1 MGQWRRPAR
10 GEISVSDFV
19 FAARVSDVSEGRIFA
34 IQVDEVPIGLTL
46 INGELRAFGDVCTHD
61 GGPLAEGTVME
72 TCVMCPLHGA
82 CFDLKTGHGT
92 FPAAGPI
99 PIYETKIEGDEIKIR
114 L

>member
-1 MGQWRRPAR
+1 MTVG
-10 GEISVSDFV
+10 DFV

-34 IQVDEVPIGLTL
+34 TLVDDVPVGLT
-46 INGELRAFGDVCTHD
+46 IHKGELRAFGDVCTHD
-61 GGPLAEGTVME
+61 GGPLAEGTVMD
-72 TCVMCPLHGA
+72 TCVMCPRHGA

-99 PIYETKIEGDEIKIR
+99 PIYEARIEGDEIKIR

>member
-1 MGQWRRPAR
+1 MSDSPTPLQ
-10 GEISVSDFV
+10 GED
-19 FAARVSDVSEGRIFA
+19 FAAGVALDRIAEGSMLLGHAHGEALLLSRH
-34 IQVDEVPIGLTL
+34 G
-46 INGELRAFGDVCTHD
+46 GELFAVGATCTHY

-72 TCVMCPLHGA
+72 TCVMCPRHGA

-99 PIYETKIEGDEIKIR
+99 PIYEARIEGDEIKIR

>member
-1 MGQWRRPAR
+1 MTVG
-10 GEISVSDFV
+10 DFV

-34 IQVDEVPIGLTL
+34 TLVDDVPVGLT
-46 INGELRAFGDVCTHD
+46 IHKGELRAFGDVCTHD
-61 GGPLAEGTVME
+61 GGPLAEGTVMD
-72 TCVMCPLHGA
+72 TCVMCPRHGA
-82 CFDLKTGHGT
+82 CFDLKTGQGT

>member
-1 MGQWRRPAR
+1 MTEFVTLAPAAELPPGERMVVQIGRLWVAIFNIEGQLY
-10 GEISVSDFV
+10 
-19 FAARVSDVSEGRIFA
+19 A
-34 IQVDEVPIGLTL
+34 IQ
-46 INGELRAFGDVCTHD
+46 DVCTHD

-72 TCVMCPLHGA
+72 TCVMCPRHGA

-99 PIYETKIEGDEIKIR
+99 PIYEARIEGDEIKIR